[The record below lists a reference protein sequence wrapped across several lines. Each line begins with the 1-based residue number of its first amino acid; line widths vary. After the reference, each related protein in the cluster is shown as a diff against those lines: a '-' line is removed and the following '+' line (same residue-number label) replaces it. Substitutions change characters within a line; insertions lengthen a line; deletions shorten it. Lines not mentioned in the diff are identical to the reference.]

1 LAEALGIS
9 HSIIKKAPSADLW
22 EGQTDEGEIGIPYS
36 TLDALLMRMIDEH
49 RTEDELVQYGF
60 DRTII
65 KKVQAMNQKNEF
77 KRRLPIIA
85 SIMGKSNS
93 GV

>member
-1 LAEALGIS
+1 
-9 HSIIKKAPSADLW
+9 
-22 EGQTDEGEIGIPYS
+22 
-36 TLDALLMRMIDEH
+36 MIDEH